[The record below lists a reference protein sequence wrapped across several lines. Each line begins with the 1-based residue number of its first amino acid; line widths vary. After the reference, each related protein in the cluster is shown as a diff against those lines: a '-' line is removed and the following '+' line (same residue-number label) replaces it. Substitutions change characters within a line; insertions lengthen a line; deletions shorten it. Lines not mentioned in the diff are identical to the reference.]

1 MRTEVQTIISTVG
14 PRLGIGASLLW
25 CVRMGV
31 WRAAVIN
38 DIGQQAWMVRSGS
51 NATASKQKTLGLGL
65 TWDLTS
71 GAVRQ
76 EAVGVAK
83 FNIKSSLF
91 YFSSWELACPFTPF
105 LAMFL
110 VYFVDSPGGFTLHVW
125 MKCFLLSLLISQVE
139 VDLSLRTNGL
149 AHWRWKLELTI
160 PLSTSDSHVNR
171 IYATSPSFPM
181 GLMGWQWWW
190 VWKCS
195 ECQEVA
201 ERGKL
206 ISIRSLKNIWG
217 KDEKASCSG
226 PHLRRAWESLRTTME
241 NLLSLSFP

>member
-1 MRTEVQTIISTVG
+1 M
-14 PRLGIGASLLW
+14 
-25 CVRMGV
+25 
-31 WRAAVIN
+31 IN
-38 DIGQQAWMVRSGS
+38 DIGQLAWMVRPGS

-125 MKCFLLSLLISQVE
+125 MTCFLL
-139 VDLSLRTNGL
+139 G
-149 AHWRWKLELTI
+149 
-160 PLSTSDSHVNR
+160 
-171 IYATSPSFPM
+171 F
-181 GLMGWQWWW
+181 
-190 VWKCS
+190 
-195 ECQEVA
+195 
-201 ERGKL
+201 
-206 ISIRSLKNIWG
+206 
-217 KDEKASCSG
+217 
-226 PHLRRAWESLRTTME
+226 
-241 NLLSLSFP
+241 